1 MSAFSD
7 GCAGWRDAWHPF
19 DVLSQEGSKTVRLGG
34 RRPKNGLDG
43 GNSQHSANR
52 RQLLALRRSWQLL
65 VLRPKEDSSPLRPPP
80 PRLAKTD
87 PAARRRR
94 PRHKA
99 GTRNAPYVDRA
110 GRSPR
115 PEVPEADASCLC
127 LDGDHLTHG
136 SGGNLAIIQNITIII
151 QTFSQD

>member
-1 MSAFSD
+1 MHS
-7 GCAGWRDAWHPF
+7 
-19 DVLSQEGSKTVRLGG
+19 LSRRKVNPVRLGG

-43 GNSQHSANR
+43 GNSQHSSAPGNSQHSANR
-52 RQLLALRRSWQLL
+52 RQLLVLRRSWQLP

-110 GRSPR
+110 GCSPR

-136 SGGNLAIIQNITIII
+136 SGGNFTFTQIITIII
-151 QTFSQD
+151 PLRRQVAALMHC